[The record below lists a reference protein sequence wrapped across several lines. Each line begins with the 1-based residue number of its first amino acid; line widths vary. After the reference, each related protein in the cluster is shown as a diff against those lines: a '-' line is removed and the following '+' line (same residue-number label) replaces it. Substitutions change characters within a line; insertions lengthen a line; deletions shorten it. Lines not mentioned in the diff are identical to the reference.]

1 MSIVLFYTKFCLKTA
16 SNHNCKVCIWFL
28 GVTYKTRMR
37 DRIKEF
43 VTCHL
48 PMLCVWTHQ
57 TLFATV
63 CLLVCASPT
72 LHCSPC
78 VLTLLVDT
86 FNKAQ
91 CASTASA
98 CWAHTEAELCI
109 WYYIE
114 KYLVWCTIWSYI
126 LIVAHWCTTRAQK
139 HCIVRRK
146 RRLSVLCTDGIRSP
160 TEIAEQRERGRNLEK
175 HATATQ

>member
-1 MSIVLFYTKFCLKTA
+1 MSIVLFYAKFCLKIA

-126 LIVAHWCTTRAQK
+126 FWLWHIGALLVHKSIALFDVSGGYQCCVQAGLGHPQK
-139 HCIVRRK
+139 
-146 RRLSVLCTDGIRSP
+146 
-160 TEIAEQRERGRNLEK
+160 
-175 HATATQ
+175 